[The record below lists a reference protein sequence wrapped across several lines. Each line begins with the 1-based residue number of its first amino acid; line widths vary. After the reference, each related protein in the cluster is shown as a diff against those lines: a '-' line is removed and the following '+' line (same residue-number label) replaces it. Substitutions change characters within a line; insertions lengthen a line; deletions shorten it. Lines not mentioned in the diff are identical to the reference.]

1 MAEVEGL
8 EFRTRLEGLLPQL
21 LKCITLQ
28 TDATDHEELKQKKTL
43 NEVEEDSKELAEED
57 NKELAE
63 EDNKELAEEDNK
75 ELAEEDNKELAEED
89 NKELA
94 EEDNKELAEEDNKSM
109 DSESPSTKDDKN
121 DTLPEEQRIASN
133 NNVSTYDHLLF
144 TSLTCLGKTLSACDS
159 IRSKEH
165 IGVLNDI
172 FSKHAFCNVRTYV
185 TSTANCI

>member
-21 LKCITLQ
+21 LKCITVQ
-28 TDATDHEELKQKKTL
+28 TDATEELKQKKTL
-43 NEVEEDSKELAEED
+43 NEVGEDSKELTEEEI
-57 NKELAE
+57 KELA
-63 EDNKELAEEDNK
+63 K
-75 ELAEEDNKELAEED
+75 ED

-121 DTLPEEQRIASN
+121 DTLPDEQRIASN